1 MPGVSGLSK
10 YNKQA
15 DRKWQLIV
23 GTQSHDLICTMT
35 FCHIGAYGILPEASQ
50 EGMLRP
56 YKSYADV
63 TLFHYT
69 VPPEVTRATWE
80 FAAFMDNPKCPVKDV
95 HM

>member
-1 MPGVSGLSK
+1 MIL
-10 YNKQA
+10 
-15 DRKWQLIV
+15 
-23 GTQSHDLICTMT
+23 C
-35 FCHIGAYGILPEASQ
+35 CIGAYGILPEASQ
-50 EGMLRP
+50 EGMLHP